1 MKDIVAYL
9 RVSTEAQD
17 FERQRVD
24 IDNLCRINEWKL
36 NNTFTDKL
44 SGFVEERE
52 GLSELKEYLITNN
65 IKNVIVWELSR

>member
-24 IDNLCRINEWKL
+24 IDNWCRINEWKL
-36 NNTFTDKL
+36 NL
-44 SGFVEERE
+44 S
-52 GLSELKEYLITNN
+52 LIH
-65 IKNVIVWELSR
+65 I